1 MTREDGREKALIK
14 AIPTPVASIV
24 LFLICLTAGPEAAV
38 TAASDASGGLP
49 PQAGSKMDERQ
60 GTAELKTYS
69 EDLGNGVTIEMTYIP
84 GGEFMMGS
92 EENPAEGPVR
102 KVTVKP
108 FWMGRYEV
116 TNEQW
121 LAAWKIPVVGRA
133 KSKSPFFFQ
142 AKAADPKSPVDA
154 VLWDDA
160 IEVLRRLSKKSG
172 KRYRLPTEA
181 EWEYACRAGTT
192 TRYHFGDGLLPHL
205 ANYSVADEKTRRD
218 PRPVGSS
225 GPPNAF
231 GLYDMHG
238 NVAEW
243 VADLRH
249 KNYSG
254 APDDSRAWVKGG
266 EKHGRILRGGA
277 SGFGRASDFRCASR
291 FLFTR
296 RASASGF
303 GFRIVADVDSR

>member
-1 MTREDGREKALIK
+1 MTREVGREKVLMRV
-14 AIPTPVASIV
+14 IPMLVASTV
-24 LFLICLTAGPEAAV
+24 LASICGAAEPEEAV
-38 TAASDASGGLP
+38 DADSGASRVLQP
-49 PQAGSKMDERQ
+49 RVGSRIGEPQ
-60 GTAELKTYS
+60 GTAALKTYS

-92 EENPAEGPVR
+92 EESPSEGPVR
-102 KVTVKP
+102 RVTVKP

-121 LAAWKIPVVGRA
+121 LAAWKLPAVGRA

-142 AKAADPKSPVDA
+142 AQAADPKGPVDA

-172 KRYRLPTEA
+172 KRYRLPSEA

-192 TRYHFGDGLLPHL
+192 TRYHFGDSLLPHL
-205 ANYSVADEKTRRD
+205 ANYSLAEEKTRRD